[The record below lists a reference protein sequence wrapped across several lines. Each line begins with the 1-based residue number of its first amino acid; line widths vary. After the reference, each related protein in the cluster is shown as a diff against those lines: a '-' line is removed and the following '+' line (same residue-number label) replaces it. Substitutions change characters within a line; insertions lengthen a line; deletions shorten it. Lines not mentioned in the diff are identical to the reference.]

1 MGFSESKWLI
11 STCPHDCP
19 SNCTLEIESDE
30 HNQIK
35 RLRGRKKHPYT
46 DGVICGKVANYAKR
60 HHHPE
65 RLTQPLKRV
74 GSKGT
79 GISAF
84 EKISWEEA
92 LDLTAASLK
101 QSAKAHGLES
111 VWPHFYAG
119 TMG

>member
-1 MGFSESKWLI
+1 MDFSKTRWLN

-19 SNCTLEIESDE
+19 STCALEIESDK

-65 RLTQPLKRV
+65 RLTHPLKRV
-74 GSKGT
+74 GPKGK

-92 LDLTAASLK
+92 FSSISQELK
-101 QSAKAHGLES
+101 DYIISPAKIIYLRLI
-111 VWPHFYAG
+111 YD
-119 TMG
+119 

>member
-1 MGFSESKWLI
+1 MGFSESKWLN

-19 SNCTLEIESDE
+19 STRALEIESDE
-30 HNQIK
+30 QNQIK

-46 DGVICGKVANYAKR
+46 DGVICGKVVNYAKR

-74 GSKGT
+74 GPKGT

-101 QSAKAHGLES
+101 
-111 VWPHFYAG
+111 
-119 TMG
+119 